1 MRRAVL
7 TRRMKSGH
15 LAAIEMTPLIDMVF
29 ILLIFYIVT
38 TSFIREAGV
47 AIERPES
54 STATVV
60 ADRYLPVGISK
71 QGGIYVQGKEIG
83 VDDRQAVEVG
93 LAELNTRRVVLQ
105 ADRDVP
111 TALLLRVIDLCK
123 AAGADDVSV
132 AALAE

>member
-1 MRRAVL
+1 MKRAVL

-47 AIERPES
+47 TINRPES
-54 STATVV
+54 AAAEVME
-60 ADRYLPVGISK
+60 DKFLPVGITK
-71 QGGIYVQGKEIG
+71 QGEVYVQGRP
-83 VDDRQAVEVG
+83 VDLENIRTLESA
-93 LAELNTRRVVLQ
+93 LAELQTRKVVLQ
-105 ADRDVP
+105 ADRDVS
-111 TALLLRVIDLCK
+111 TALLLQVIDFCK
-123 AAGADDVSV
+123 AGGAENVSV